1 MLMLTIRDDLTSE
14 QLRRLVRRE
23 RDPRVGRRLLAIA
36 NALDGMSRAMAAKLA
51 GMDRQTLRDWVI
63 RYNAH
68 GVEGLGDRWGGG
80 RPTGVSEGEL
90 AAVKAAILQAAC
102 RSGDA
107 KPAFRIVDVAAM
119 IEERTGVRYSVS
131 GAHRLMK
138 TMGLSYQ
145 KTRPSHPKA
154 DPAARER
161 FKKACRTG

>member
-1 MLMLTIRDDLTSE
+1 MPMLTIRDDLTSE
-14 QLRRLVRRE
+14 QLRRLARRE

-68 GVEGLGDRWGGG
+68 GVDGLGDRWGAG
-80 RPTGVSEGEL
+80 RPTAVSEGEL
-90 AAVKAAILQAAC
+90 AAVKAAILQAVC

-161 FKKACRTG
+161 FKKACRAG